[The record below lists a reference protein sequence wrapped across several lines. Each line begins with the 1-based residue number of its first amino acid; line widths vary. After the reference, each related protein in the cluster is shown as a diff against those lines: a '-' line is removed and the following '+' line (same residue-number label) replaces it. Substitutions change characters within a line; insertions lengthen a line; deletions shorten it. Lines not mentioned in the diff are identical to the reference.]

1 MSRLASTSQSDLAFA
16 GPGALAAA
24 VRAHELSARELVELC
39 LARIDQLDPA
49 LNAFRTTLPDE
60 ALAAAD
66 AIDAGD
72 PADAGPLAGVPF
84 AVKDDLPLRGQPMT
98 LGSRSPAT
106 PQERD
111 AEVVRHLREAGAI
124 PIGITN
130 VPELTLFP
138 WTASDANGIT
148 RNPWDPTRTPGGSSG
163 GSAAAVAAG
172 MVPAATGT
180 DGGGS
185 LRIPAACCGLVAM
198 KPSRG
203 RVSSRPLGSTWMGM
217 ACYGALARTVA
228 DSALLLDVV
237 SGTTA
242 EDPYRLPAPD
252 ASFADAVRLGPQRPL
267 RVAISTALPLGEHVR
282 LSAEQRL
289 AFERTARLLAEL
301 GHEVE
306 PRDPAYGL
314 VSLEYMA
321 ALVGGAHDDFEKLAD
336 SHLTEPAT
344 RQAVAFGRFVTPRLR
359 RWLMQR
365 RPRTTARITAL
376 WDDFDVLLTPGLAGT
391 AIAAEG
397 GYGHSALRGLWIA
410 SQFMPYYPV
419 FNLTGQPAISLP
431 AGLGADG
438 LPLSIQL
445 VGRIGDEATLYALAG
460 EIEAARPW
468 AFDRPRLADL

>member
-1 MSRLASTSQSDLAFA
+1 
-16 GPGALAAA
+16 
-24 VRAHELSARELVELC
+24 
-39 LARIDQLDPA
+39 
-49 LNAFRTTLPDE
+49 
-60 ALAAAD
+60 
-66 AIDAGD
+66 
-72 PADAGPLAGVPF
+72 
-84 AVKDDLPLRGQPMT
+84 
-98 LGSRSPAT
+98 
-106 PQERD
+106 
-111 AEVVRHLREAGAI
+111 
-124 PIGITN
+124 
-130 VPELTLFP
+130 
-138 WTASDANGIT
+138 
-148 RNPWDPTRTPGGSSG
+148 
-163 GSAAAVAAG
+163 
-172 MVPAATGT
+172 MVPVATGT

-203 RVSSRPLGSTWMGM
+203 RVSSRPLGSTWLGM

-237 SGTTA
+237 AGTTA
-242 EDPYRLPAPD
+242 EDPYRLPTPNV
-252 ASFADAVRLGPQRPL
+252 SFAEAVRSGPSRPL
-267 RVAISTALPLGEHVR
+267 RVAISTALPLGEYAR
-282 LSAEQRL
+282 LSGEQRL

-321 ALVGGAHDDFEKLAD
+321 ALLGGAHDDLGKLSD
-336 SHLTEPAT
+336 PRLTERAT
-344 RQAVAFGRFVTPRLR
+344 RQTVAVGRFVTQRVRRRLFA
-359 RWLMQR
+359 R

-376 WDDFDVLLTPGLAGT
+376 WDEFDVLLTPGLART
-391 AIAAEG
+391 ALAAEG
-397 GYGHSALRGLWIA
+397 GYGHSALHGLWIA

-445 VGRIGDEATLYALAG
+445 VGRVGDEATLYALAS

-468 AFDRPRLADL
+468 AFDRPHLATL